1 MCTKKERMKHTVVAI
16 DGGIVN
22 VGVCVLTNDGE
33 GAVCT
38 TYKECIA
45 EREPRTTAEV
55 CAKTGAWVAANVDK
69 LKMLRPGAHVVI
81 ESVKRPKI
89 QAVGISIAAVLASLA
104 ASRGLAPPNIRFMHG
119 ASKFAV
125 TPECR
130 AAVHALKGKKAYE
143 QRKMLAEA
151 TAKTL
156 CVNQQWCMPGSR
168 DECDAV
174 LLAVKEWKDSFRG
187 DLPK

>member
-1 MCTKKERMKHTVVAI
+1 
-16 DGGIVN
+16 
-22 VGVCVLTNDGE
+22 
-33 GAVCT
+33 
-38 TYKECIA
+38 
-45 EREPRTTAEV
+45 
-55 CAKTGAWVAANVDK
+55 
-69 LKMLRPGAHVVI
+69 MLEPGAHVVI

-104 ASRGLAPPNIRFMHG
+104 ATRGLAAPKIRFMHG
-119 ASKFAV
+119 VSKFAV
-125 TPECR
+125 TQECKD
-130 AAVHALKGKKAYE
+130 AAKALKGKRAYE
-143 QRKMLAEA
+143 QRKVLAEA

-156 CVNQQWCMPGSR
+156 CGNQQWCMPQSR